1 MDLEEHFEA
10 VHQKIQKCDT
20 CGKIF
25 SDIGKL
31 NRHILKM
38 HEGKEAIVHE
48 GKKTYKCPLYSLDF
62 KCQAS
67 FSNKQGMSLH
77 ISKTHLGFKLH
88 KCQFC
93 VSRFC
98 NKFKLKKHIKE
109 VHEGKKALVF
119 QHSCSLCIASFKY
132 KNNLQEHIEVVHE
145 NPHKC
150 DICGKRFIHV
160 GFLNQHILKMHQE
173 VESIIDKEQVK
184 YGYFR
189 CAFCVSKYKDQDQLK
204 KHITDVHEGK
214 KGKSPKNVRNK
225 PCKCSCCGE
234 TFKSTFS
241 LSMHQRHCIDPQ
253 TVHEGKKDS
262 FGKYSSNCIL
272 KCHMKKTRDIIARE
286 RMSKSRLKNKSAG
299 NAE

>member
-38 HEGKEAIVHE
+38 HKGKEAIVHE

-132 KNNLQEHIEVVHE
+132 KKNLQEHIAAVHE

-150 DICGKRFIHV
+150 DICGKRFIHI
-160 GFLNQHILKMHQE
+160 GFLNQHILKMHE
-173 VESIIDKEQVK
+173 GVESIIDK
-184 YGYFR
+184 
-189 CAFCVSKYKDQDQLK
+189 DQ
-204 KHITDVHEGK
+204 ITFQ
-214 KGKSPKNVRNK
+214 
-225 PCKCSCCGE
+225 CS
-234 TFKSTFS
+234 
-241 LSMHQRHCIDPQ
+241 
-253 TVHEGKKDS
+253 
-262 FGKYSSNCIL
+262 
-272 KCHMKKTRDIIARE
+272 
-286 RMSKSRLKNKSAG
+286 
-299 NAE
+299 